1 MSALPDLDALARS
14 QGIVGRRTELRM
26 VGACLRAGRN
36 VLLEGPVGVGKTALA
51 RSVAA
56 GLDRGFVRVDGDG
69 RYTAADGSAPLGQ
82 SFDPND
88 VCRTERRLR
97 AELDQTVHADVKRK
111 RWTRPLDVR
120 LSDAA
125 ADDGLLGGD
134 ENAGFSRSHAPR
146 LWGRVDAVFAAA
158 AYVHELEALKAEDK
172 NTIARVHACIRGS
185 IKDYIHG
192 AIDSSENSSKAGAG
206 AGAASTTRHGS
217 GRREPLPEHAEWR
230 PVLIANVRG
239 RGEPREAKE
248 PVSLGWEDVSA
259 DGTKKKPS
267 PSVPRCA

>member
-1 MSALPDLDALARS
+1 MEPPPPDDLWFEYS
-14 QGIVGRRTELRM
+14 
-26 VGACLRAGRN
+26 GA
-36 VLLEGPVGVGKTALA
+36 TQ
-51 RSVAA
+51 
-56 GLDRGFVRVDGDG
+56 RVHLHG
-69 RYTAADGSAPLGQ
+69 AADGSAPLGQ

-97 AELDQTVHADVKRK
+97 AELDQTVPADVKRK

-125 ADDGLLGGD
+125 ADDGLIGGD
-134 ENAGFSRSHAPR
+134 KSSGFSRSHAPR

-172 NTIARVHACIRGS
+172 NTIARVHACVRGS

-192 AIDSSENSSKAGAG
+192 AIDSSGIRPARARGWGQGRRLDTVAV
-206 AGAASTTRHGS
+206 AASPSPSTRS
-217 GRREPLPEHAEWR
+217 GARSSSRTFAAGGTPERLRNPSRWDGKKRRRMER
-230 PVLIANVRG
+230 
-239 RGEPREAKE
+239 
-248 PVSLGWEDVSA
+248 
-259 DGTKKKPS
+259 KKPS